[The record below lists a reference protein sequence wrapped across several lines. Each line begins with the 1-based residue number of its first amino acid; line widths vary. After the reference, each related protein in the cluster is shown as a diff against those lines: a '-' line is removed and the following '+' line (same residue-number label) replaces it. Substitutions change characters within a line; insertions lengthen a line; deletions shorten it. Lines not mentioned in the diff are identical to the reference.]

1 MTSSS
6 LDPLHWKIQ
15 ENGFIFVKSYPA
27 VIGEEA
33 AGNMETVRLKGIR
46 PNIASKFTSF
56 QQYCIIIADS
66 TAKIPDNMTFD
77 QAASVQLVKLFGFSP
92 IITTASFHN
101 TGLLSSRSATRVLDR
116 NLSTIASKKTQLLRS
131 RQLLALR
138 HLTPALFLTHE
149 TAHDTITAGGT
160 VIAVGVPQVD
170 DRNEDKVVQQVFG
183 SFHPTYWELGK
194 SFTPAV
200 AIKLNAIEV
209 VPDDLDGVPDLQ
221 GLEIK

>member
-1 MTSSS
+1 
-6 LDPLHWKIQ
+6 
-15 ENGFIFVKSYPA
+15 
-27 VIGEEA
+27 
-33 AGNMETVRLKGIR
+33 
-46 PNIASKFTSF
+46 
-56 QQYCIIIADS
+56 
-66 TAKIPDNMTFD
+66 MTFD
-77 QAASVQLVKLFGFSP
+77 QAASVQVGIIPFVVALYAQQPELAHLAPPLYACKLNLVPCLIFTIFVSIQLVKLFGFSP

-183 SFHPTYWELGK
+183 SFHPPTGSWVRVSHPQWL
-194 SFTPAV
+194 SRF
-200 AIKLNAIEV
+200 V
-209 VPDDLDGVPDLQ
+209 VCPLDTHLI
-221 GLEIK
+221 LYIS